1 MNETAEKL
9 TYLEETLAQVAYVQ
23 LKTEQSLQRLSSEM
37 RDFKDEMRDF
47 KNEMRDFKDEM
58 RDFKNEMGNYKE
70 WSKAQIITMNRQW
83 GDLANKMGTLVE
95 DIVAPNIPKI
105 AKIYF
110 GCDDLDYFA
119 VRVKKRSQKDR
130 GQKREFDVIAAG
142 GGIFVLN
149 ETKSSPEIR
158 DVDKFAAFVNSGDLF
173 DFFPEYEGARIC
185 PVFASLYMDDSLV
198 SYLTRKGIYGLA
210 LKDDTMDIINWDANN
225 IQA

>member
-9 TYLEETLAQVAYVQ
+9 TYLEETLAQVAYAQ
-23 LKTEQSLQRLSSEM
+23 LKTEQSLLRLSSEM
-37 RDFKDEMRDF
+37 REF
-47 KNEMRDFKDEM
+47 KNEMRE
-58 RDFKNEMGNYKE
+58 FKNEMHEFKNEMREFKNEMSDYKE

-95 DIVAPNIPKI
+95 DIVAPNIPRI
-105 AKIYF
+105 AKTYF

-119 VRVKKRSQKDR
+119 VRVKKRSRKDR

-173 DFFPEYEGARIC
+173 DFFPEYEGVRIC

-198 SYLTRKGIYGLA
+198 TYLSRKGIYALA
-210 LKDDTMDIINWDANN
+210 LKDETMDIINWDAN